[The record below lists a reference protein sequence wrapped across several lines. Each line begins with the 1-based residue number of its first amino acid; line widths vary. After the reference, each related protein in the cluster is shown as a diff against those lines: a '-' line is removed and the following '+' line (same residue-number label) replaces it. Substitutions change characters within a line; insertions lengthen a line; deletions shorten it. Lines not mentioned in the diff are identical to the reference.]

1 MRGVNT
7 RDANMRDA
15 NTRDANIYRAEG
27 QLTRALDF
35 PLFFGYYAFSQD
47 WSYGELAQ
55 LVER

>member
-7 RDANMRDA
+7 RDAN
-15 NTRDANIYRAEG
+15 THDANIYREEG